1 MSETTLL
8 YILSTLAQTC
18 AALAAFVGAV
28 SLYRLQSLRAHREDL
43 LRDMRGRLM
52 QPTTARAN
60 VLAAAATAAKDG
72 DKATGELLEEYN
84 RIPDRLRWSRCAL
97 VIFEFWN
104 LFLVAVS
111 LVGFNYIKSWASS
124 SWSFWGVWVTAIGT
138 VAVTGY
144 SVYAWTRE

>member
-1 MSETTLL
+1 LSETTLL

-28 SLYRLQSLRAHREDL
+28 GLYRLQSLRAHREDL